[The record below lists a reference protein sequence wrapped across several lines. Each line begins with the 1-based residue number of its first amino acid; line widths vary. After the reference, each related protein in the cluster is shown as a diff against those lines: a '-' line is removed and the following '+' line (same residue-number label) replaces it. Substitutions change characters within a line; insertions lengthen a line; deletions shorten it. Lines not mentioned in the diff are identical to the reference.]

1 MRYKVS
7 KRVLSFALA
16 VFMAML
22 LCAPATAAL
31 AEPRAVEIQNHTQ
44 AGDRTAIRN
53 VRIDGVDAPRAG
65 APLDGEARVVA
76 DPGAS
81 WDILVLWVSDD
92 LRLATEAREG
102 ESYLPV
108 LAFYV
113 PQGYSL
119 AGDAATVELS
129 ESLTALFGGAEVVSV
144 YNEATGITYILPAS
158 LRDLFA
164 ASRSAAAENGERAD
178 EAVATSSGPVSA
190 VGQNER
196 PKPIEDEQGERSQT
210 AGPSLPQKRS
220 LIDIYCG
227 QSARDALTDED
238 LEWLID
244 LIINSIEP
252 QAVNLLIKS
261 FPAFSTAAQNG
272 EIGKQIG
279 LYVFYNKGDADGV
292 REHETAPQGALAFVS
307 GHSVNY
313 DGDYK
318 FSYMLGVNVD
328 DLLVKDLDGS
338 SVRDEDTGKFSLAR
352 VGECMHTFEN
362 TMVHELLHAIMDDYN
377 RTGMLGVTRSSD
389 YVFDGNG
396 DLISSWDRYYK
407 LHFPNWFIEGTA
419 SAVENTYQY
428 RADLF
433 DALRMGSDGKI
444 KDSFN
449 TSMLVENY
457 LNGKYDG
464 KPAYFDL
471 ENCSASK
478 EANGVGNAASAY
490 VSGYLA
496 TLYLADLANIK
507 NTGSSAIVLKDGSV
521 DDVSTEKLRM
531 GLNSILERMHK
542 GETFDQVI
550 ADISP
555 ADASGKKLYKDTA
568 DFQNKFIKGTP
579 TNLPNG
585 TTSWE
590 LEGDKSSSGF
600 VADYLNYL
608 NYVSTLP
615 GRNYTANGSI
625 LLPVDVDRGSALD
638 YSKQA
643 SSEYLKIVESNRE
656 VPSTVPDSVAF
667 AGGGKS
673 DSDSSVKAA
682 SSEPIEPQA
691 DAKESDNGSVPVPEE
706 SSGASESADSG
717 VEDAPQPVANEP
729 DPNRGQSPT

>member
-1 MRYKVS
+1 M
-7 KRVLSFALA
+7 
-16 VFMAML
+16 
-22 LCAPATAAL
+22 
-31 AEPRAVEIQNHTQ
+31 
-44 AGDRTAIRN
+44 
-53 VRIDGVDAPRAG
+53 
-65 APLDGEARVVA
+65 PLDDAARVTA
-76 DPGAS
+76 KPDAA
-81 WDILVLWVSDD
+81 WDIPVLWVSDD
-92 LRLATEAREG
+92 LALATEAQEG
-102 ESYLPV
+102 RTYLHV

-113 PQGYSL
+113 PQDL
-119 AGDAATVELS
+119 ALSGDAATVELS
-129 ESLTALFGGAEVVSV
+129 ESLTAIFGGAEIVSV
-144 YNEATGITYILPAS
+144 YNDATGITYILPAS
-158 LRDLFA
+158 LRNLFTA
-164 ASRSAAAENGERAD
+164 NQGTAEASGNRNVD
-178 EAVATSSGPVSA
+178 EPAATSSGPVSA
-190 VGQNER
+190 VGQNVR
-196 PKPIEDEQGERSQT
+196 PKSAEDAQEERSQT
-210 AGPSLPQKRS
+210 VGPPRPQKRS

-227 QSARDALTDED
+227 QSARDALTDQD

-244 LIINSIEP
+244 IIINSIEP

-279 LYVFYNKGDADGV
+279 LYIFYIKGDKDGV

-328 DLLVKDLDGS
+328 DFLVKDLDGS

-377 RTGMLGVTRSSD
+377 RTGMFGVTKSSD
-389 YVFDGNG
+389 YVFDGDGN
-396 DLISSWDRYYK
+396 LISSWDRYYK
-407 LHFPNWFIEGTA
+407 LHFPNWFVEGTA
-419 SAVENTYQY
+419 SAVENTYQF
-428 RADLF
+428 RIDLF

-478 EANGVGNAASAY
+478 ETNGVGNAASAY

-555 ADASGKKLYKDTA
+555 TDASGKKLYKDTA

-625 LLPVDVDRGSALD
+625 LLPVDVDTGSALD

-643 SSEYLKIVESNRE
+643 SSEYLNIVESNRE

-673 DSDSSVKAA
+673 DPDSSIKATA
-682 SSEPIEPQA
+682 SKPDATQGTQPKEPTAQANGAATSSETSAQA
-691 DAKESDNGSVPVPEE
+691 GVTVSGGAAGSVEAGSVEAGSATSNGGSAPEE
-706 SSGASESADSG
+706 SPGASGDADSS
-717 VEDAPQPVANEP
+717 VEDAPQPAAKVAQE
-729 DPNRGQSPT
+729 GVGE